1 MIFELGEKAM
11 KNLIAITILLIQV
24 VAQAGTYNGPEDKK
38 YYRQPRELLCHGL
51 PNYPKGADLTFSRD
65 SYVGNLLDGF
75 NYAHMIGKVGI
86 IYFEDMTSTDG
97 KTINGT
103 SSEIDVL
110 SNFRLKNKD
119 LPIKCVVKK
128 WY

>member
-51 PNYPKGADLTFSRD
+51 PSYPKGANLTFPRD

-75 NYAHMIGKVGI
+75 NIAYTEGKVGI
-86 IYFEDMTSTDG
+86 IYFEDMKSNDG
-97 KTINGT
+97 KNINGFAT
-103 SSEIDVL
+103 EIDVSL
-110 SNFRLKNKD
+110 NFRLKNKD
-119 LPIKCVVKK
+119 LPIKCSVKK